1 MTFFY
6 QSVQQRTKLSNE
18 TKAYFVQFT
27 NTLQWFI
34 HYKDLL
40 KCFLFFLFSISKK
53 QFLKIK

>member
-40 KCFLFFLFSISKK
+40 KCFLFYLV
-53 QFLKIK
+53 